1 MATTGLLSSLLLAAL
16 GVTAAAF
23 ALYDHFAPQSA
34 NAQLSASATA
44 AAPSLPLAV
53 RSRTR
58 FVLPDARPV
67 AGAAVKA
74 KAAVKPHA
82 KAVDKAVDKT
92 VDKDKRRPS
101 PQSAALPWPFNLM
114 Q

>member
-34 NAQLSASATA
+34 NAQLSAPAA
-44 AAPSLPLAV
+44 VAAPSLPPAV

-58 FVLPDARPV
+58 FVLLDARPV
-67 AGAAVKA
+67 TEAKA
-74 KAAVKPHA
+74 KAAVKPRA
-82 KAVDKAVDKT
+82 IV
-92 VDKDKRRPS
+92 KDKQRS
-101 PQSAALPWPFNLM
+101 QPQAQAQKAALPWPFNLL

>member
-23 ALYDHFAPQSA
+23 ALYDHFAPPSA
-34 NAQLSASATA
+34 NAQLTAPATV
-44 AAPSLPLAV
+44 AAPSLPPAV

-58 FVLPDARPV
+58 FVLLDARHE
-67 AGAAVKA
+67 AAAKA
-74 KAAVKPHA
+74 KAAGKPPA
-82 KAVDKAVDKT
+82 KT
-92 VDKDKRRPS
+92 VVKDKQRPQ
-101 PQSAALPWPFNLM
+101 PQAQKATQPWPFNLL

>member
-23 ALYDHFAPQSA
+23 AVYDHFAPPSA
-34 NAQLSASATA
+34 NASAPATV
-44 AAPSLPLAV
+44 AAPSLPPAV

-58 FVLPDARPV
+58 FVLLGARPV
-67 AGAAVKA
+67 TEAAAKA
-74 KAAVKPHA
+74 KTAGKPPA
-82 KAVDKAVDKT
+82 KTLV
-92 VDKDKRRPS
+92 KDKQRP
-101 PQSAALPWPFNLM
+101 PQQAQKAAPPWPFNLL

>member
-1 MATTGLLSSLLLAAL
+1 L

-44 AAPSLPLAV
+44 AAPSLPSAV

-58 FVLPDARPV
+58 FVLLDARPA

-74 KAAVKPHA
+74 KTAGKAHA
-82 KAVDKAVDKT
+82 KTADKAIDKT
-92 VDKDKRRPS
+92 VDRAVDKDKRRP

>member
-23 ALYDHFAPQSA
+23 ALHHHFAPQSA
-34 NAQLSASATA
+34 NAQLSAPATV
-44 AAPSLPLAV
+44 AAPSLPPAV

-58 FVLPDARPV
+58 FVLLDARQISE
-67 AGAAVKA
+67 AAAKA
-74 KAAVKPHA
+74 KAVKPR
-82 KAVDKAVDKT
+82 VT
-92 VDKDKRRPS
+92 VKDKQRPQ
-101 PQSAALPWPFNLM
+101 PQAQKAALPWPLNLL

>member
-23 ALYDHFAPQSA
+23 ALYDHFTPQSA

-44 AAPSLPLAV
+44 TAPSLPSAV

-58 FVLPDARPV
+58 FVLLDARPA

-74 KAAVKPHA
+74 KAAGKAHA
-82 KAVDKAVDKT
+82 KTGDKAVDKT
-92 VDKDKRRPS
+92 VDKDKRRP
-101 PQSAALPWPFNLM
+101 PQSTALPWPFNLM

>member
-1 MATTGLLSSLLLAAL
+1 MPTTGLLSSLLLAAL

-44 AAPSLPLAV
+44 AAPSLPTAV
-53 RSRTR
+53 RSRNR
-58 FVLPDARPV
+58 FVLLDARRS
-67 AGAAVKA
+67 GAAAGA
-74 KAAVKPHA
+74 KAAVKPH
-82 KAVDKAVDKT
+82 VKAVDKT
-92 VDKDKRRPS
+92 VDKAADKDKRRPPS
-101 PQSAALPWPFNLM
+101 QNAALPWPFSLM

>member
-34 NAQLSASATA
+34 NAQLSAPAVV
-44 AAPSLPLAV
+44 AAPSLPPAV

-58 FVLPDARPV
+58 FVLLDARPV
-67 AGAAVKA
+67 TEAAAKA
-74 KAAVKPHA
+74 KAAVKPRA
-82 KAVDKAVDKT
+82 IV
-92 VDKDKRRPS
+92 KDKQRS
-101 PQSAALPWPFNLM
+101 QPQAQAQKAALPWPFNLL

>member
-23 ALYDHFAPQSA
+23 VLYDHFAPQSA
-34 NAQLSASATA
+34 NAQLNAPATV
-44 AAPSLPLAV
+44 AAPSLPSAV

-58 FVLPDARPV
+58 FVLLDARPV
-67 AGAAVKA
+67 TEAAAKA
-74 KAAVKPHA
+74 KAAGKPPA
-82 KAVDKAVDKT
+82 KTT
-92 VDKDKRRPS
+92 VKDKQRPQ
-101 PQSAALPWPFNLM
+101 PQAQKAAPPWPFNLL

>member
-23 ALYDHFAPQSA
+23 ALHHHFAA
-34 NAQLSASATA
+34 NAQLSAPATV
-44 AAPSLPLAV
+44 AAPSQPAAV

-58 FVLPDARPV
+58 FVLLDARQISE
-67 AGAAVKA
+67 AAAKA
-74 KAAVKPHA
+74 KAVKPR
-82 KAVDKAVDKT
+82 VT
-92 VDKDKRRPS
+92 VKDKQRPQ
-101 PQSAALPWPFNLM
+101 PQAQKAALPWPLNLL

>member
-23 ALYDHFAPQSA
+23 ALHHHFAPQSA
-34 NAQLSASATA
+34 NPQLSAPATV
-44 AAPSLPLAV
+44 AAPSLPPAV

-58 FVLPDARPV
+58 FVLLDARQISE
-67 AGAAVKA
+67 AAAKA
-74 KAAVKPHA
+74 KAVKPRE
-82 KAVDKAVDKT
+82 T
-92 VDKDKRRPS
+92 VKDKQRPQ
-101 PQSAALPWPFNLM
+101 PQAQKAALPWPLNLL

>member
-34 NAQLSASATA
+34 NAQLNAPATV
-44 AAPSLPLAV
+44 AAPSLPSAV

-58 FVLPDARPV
+58 FVLLDARQISE
-67 AGAAVKA
+67 AAAKA
-74 KAAVKPHA
+74 KAVKPR
-82 KAVDKAVDKT
+82 VT
-92 VDKDKRRPS
+92 VKDKQRPQ
-101 PQSAALPWPFNLM
+101 PQAQKAALPWPLNLL